1 MLSRRTLL
9 AVAATSPFAKL
20 APAPAADPT
29 RVFGDE
35 DKPTDYRLG
44 PPKTLNDYFPF
55 KVPKTL
61 AEWEARKKQ
70 LREQILVATGLW
82 PLPEKTP
89 LKPVVHGKIERDGY
103 TIEKVFFASMPGH
116 YVSGNLYRP
125 TAKGDAKRPAILTPH
140 GHWAGGR
147 FYTAPEKDVTAQLA
161 NKAEKTREGALYP
174 LQARCA
180 TLAKL
185 GFVVFHHDM
194 VGYADSTKLEH
205 RTGFADVEAEL
216 RGHNML
222 GLQTWNMIRAYDFL
236 ESLPDV
242 DAKRIGVTGA
252 SGGGTQTFSL
262 CAIDDRPAVAF
273 PAVMVSTEMQGGCT
287 CENCSLL
294 RVRTTNVEVAAMF
307 APKPMAM
314 SCANDWTK
322 NFQKDG
328 YGLPELKKLYSLYG
342 KPDNVQ
348 AKSWLEYGHNYN
360 QPAREFMYSWFVKHL
375 MGRDEVI
382 AEPPFVPVPPKEL
395 SVYDADH
402 PRPADEKTVGELRQE
417 MTRRDEAWLK
427 SVQTSTDPKSFAKYQ
442 EVVSP
447 AFRAMV
453 NSNLPKELAVRK
465 GPLESKHE
473 GFVLHRAIIGRT
485 NEADA
490 VPCLGVIGPNFTG
503 EKVVVW
509 AHPDGKASLLDDG
522 KLAPVAKQLVDAGCA
537 IVAADLLGTGE
548 QQPAKAWKVDP
559 TYAGYTFGYN
569 RTLLANRVHD
579 LLTAI
584 GFAKT
589 VLKAKSVRL
598 VGWGEAGPWAVLAKA
613 LAGDAVA
620 KMAADLNQF
629 AFEKVAATNDP
640 MLLPCAVK
648 YGGLSAFLTMCTPGE
663 LLAHNA
669 AGRDPFAKRLQPV
682 TKITHAAEKWSDDKV
697 VAWLV
702 K

>member
-1 MLSRRTLL
+1 MLTRRSLL
-9 AVAATSPFAKL
+9 AAAAASPLATLGTSL
-20 APAPAADPT
+20 AADPT
-29 RVFGDE
+29 QVFTDS

-61 AEWEARKKQ
+61 ADWEDRKKR
-70 LREQILVATGLW
+70 LREQLLVATGLW
-82 PLPEKTP
+82 PLPEKLP
-89 LKPVVHGKIERDGY
+89 LKPVIHGKIERDGY

-125 TAKGDAKRPAILTPH
+125 TAKGEAKRPAVLFAH
-140 GHWAGGR
+140 GHWNDGR
-147 FYTAPEKDVTAQLA
+147 FYTAPEKEVAAQLK
-161 NKAEKTREGALYP
+161 NKAEGTRESALYP
-174 LQARCA
+174 LQAPCA

-185 GFVVFHHDM
+185 GFVAFTFDM
-194 VGYADSTKLEH
+194 VGYADSTKLAH
-205 RTGFADVEAEL
+205 RTGFTDVEAEL
-216 RGHNML
+216 RGHNMM

-242 DAKRIGVTGA
+242 DAKRVGVTGA
-252 SGGGTQTFSL
+252 SGGGTQTFLL
-262 CAIDDRPAVAF
+262 CAIDDRPAAAF

-322 NFQKDG
+322 NFLKDG
-328 YGLPELKKLYSLYG
+328 YGLPEIKRVYEFYG
-342 KPDNVQ
+342 KPENVQ
-348 AKSWLEYGHNYN
+348 AKAWLEYGHNYN

-395 SVYDADH
+395 SVYDADP
-402 PRPADEKTVGELRQE
+402 PRPADEKGIAELRKE
-417 MTRRDEAWLK
+417 MTRRDVAWLK
-427 SVQTSTDPKSFAKYQ
+427 SVHDAQDLAVGIAYQQTHRA
-442 EVVSP
+442 
-447 AFRAMV
+447 ALRAMV
-453 NSNLPKELAVRK
+453 NSHLPNEVVVRK
-465 GPLESKHE
+465 GPLESKHD

-485 NEADA
+485 DEADA
-490 VPCLGVIGPNFTG
+490 VPCLGVIGPKFTG

-509 AHPDGKASLLDDG
+509 AHPDGKASVLADG
-522 KLAPVAKQLVDAGCA
+522 KLVPAAKLLLDAGFA
-537 IVAADLLGTGE
+537 ILAPDLLGTGE
-548 QQPAKAWKVDP
+548 QQPAKPWKVDP

-584 GFAKT
+584 GFVKT
-589 VLKAKSVRL
+589 GLKAKSVHL
-598 VGWGEAGPWAVLAKA
+598 VGWGEAGLWAVLAKA
-613 LAGDAVA
+613 LTGDAVG
-620 KMAADLNQF
+620 KSAADLNQF
-629 AFEKVAATNDP
+629 SFEKVTSTNDP

-648 YGGLSAFLTMCTPGE
+648 YGGLLSLLTLCAPE
-663 LLAHNA
+663 SLLSHNA
-669 AGRDPFAKRLQPV
+669 EVPNLNGLSPV
-682 TKITHAAEKWSDDKV
+682 KGFTHSAEKWADEKV
-697 VAWLV
+697 AAWLV